1 MYFTIQV
8 RFIGQLYWYNT
19 DKERYRER
27 GTQKG
32 RYIMKKKIC
41 AAAVTLAQAAVLGGG
56 GWLFVLSISGLLK
69 LLGM

>member
-1 MYFTIQV
+1 
-8 RFIGQLYWYNT
+8 
-19 DKERYRER
+19 
-27 GTQKG
+27 
-32 RYIMKKKIC
+32 MKKKIC